1 MKKLSML
8 TCAFVLVGFS
18 IQGHALSF
26 GHGGKGGDLN
36 KDGQFTRA
44 EAEELARKHFDRLD
58 KDDDGKVD
66 LTELSGKDE
75 HKRTKYNLMLKQVDG
90 DDDQVVT
97 SAEFIAYSVKKF
109 DDMDADNDGVLTDE
123 ERVAGRQ
130 AFHEEIMRLH
140 FEDADS
146 NGDGAL
152 SWEEFVN
159 MRSTFSHHPRGKGN
173 HKWRK
178 HKERR

>member
-1 MKKLSML
+1 MKKLTIL
-8 TCAFVLVGFS
+8 TCAVALLGFS
-18 IQGHALSF
+18 VGGYALSF

-36 KDGQFTRA
+36 KDGEFTRA
-44 EAEELARKHFDRLD
+44 EAQQLAEKHFDRLD

-75 HKRTKYNLMLKQVDG
+75 QKKTKYNLMLRQVDG
-90 DDDQVVT
+90 NDDDVIT
-97 SAEFIAYSVKKF
+97 SPEFIAYSVKKF
-109 DDMDADNDGVLTDE
+109 DDMDSDNNGVLTDE

-130 AFHEEIMRLH
+130 AFHEEIMKLH
-140 FEDADS
+140 FEDADT

-159 MRSTFSHHPRGKGN
+159 MRDTFSHYPRGGRN

-178 HKERR
+178 NK